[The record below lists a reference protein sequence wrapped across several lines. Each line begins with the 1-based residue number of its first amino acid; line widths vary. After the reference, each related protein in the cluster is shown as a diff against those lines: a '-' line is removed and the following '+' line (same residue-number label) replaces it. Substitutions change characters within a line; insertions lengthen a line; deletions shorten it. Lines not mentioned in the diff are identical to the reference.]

1 MAADAAVFFGLW
13 LLPES
18 LGAAP
23 RRCSALARGLV
34 RAGCPLERIIAVEG
48 NAARIGQ
55 YLAGHI
61 DGCPPLRVFTA
72 VRHARMAKGC
82 KNCVKDFSENDD
94 PLRAWAAAR
103 CSRLPWQPPSYCC
116 TRTRKANPPT
126 TSAARTGG
134 CHPLRELPPMRMT
147 PLTRIWMV
155 ALRGYL
161 VVAGGLVLV
170 RIISWQPQST
180 AETRCRHRSRQMAKT
195 SHDIQNGIWTTVGS
209 EKQLSARR
217 A

>member
-1 MAADAAVFFGLW
+1 
-13 LLPES
+13 
-18 LGAAP
+18 
-23 RRCSALARGLV
+23 
-34 RAGCPLERIIAVEG
+34 
-48 NAARIGQ
+48 
-55 YLAGHI
+55 
-61 DGCPPLRVFTA
+61 
-72 VRHARMAKGC
+72 
-82 KNCVKDFSENDD
+82 
-94 PLRAWAAAR
+94 
-103 CSRLPWQPPSYCC
+103 
-116 TRTRKANPPT
+116 
-126 TSAARTGG
+126 
-134 CHPLRELPPMRMT
+134 MRMT

-180 AETRCRHRSRQMAKT
+180 AETRCRHRSRQVAKT